1 MQSSHKNLKRGGEN
15 PLPTYTII
23 IKHQTIMDKE
33 NQQRTRRTYAK
44 RGQRSQTMMSFRIDN
59 ELIEWL
65 TSQHNMGRYINE
77 LIEEDMKHV
86 LNL

>member
-1 MQSSHKNLKRGGEN
+1 MAEEQEN
-15 PLPTYTII
+15 
-23 IKHQTIMDKE
+23 K
-33 NQQRTRRTYAK
+33 QRTRRTYAK
-44 RGQRSQTMMSFRIDN
+44 RGNRSQTMMSFRIDN

-77 LIEEDMKHV
+77 LIKEDMTHV

>member
-1 MQSSHKNLKRGGEN
+1 MAEEQEKQL
-15 PLPTYTII
+15 
-23 IKHQTIMDKE
+23 
-33 NQQRTRRTYAK
+33 RTRRTYAK
-44 RGQRSQTMMSFRIDN
+44 RGTRSQTMMSFRIVND
-59 ELIEWL
+59 LIEWL

>member
-1 MQSSHKNLKRGGEN
+1 MAEEQEK
-15 PLPTYTII
+15 
-23 IKHQTIMDKE
+23 
-33 NQQRTRRTYAK
+33 QQRTRRTYAK

-77 LIEEDMKHV
+77 LIKMDMKHE

>member
-1 MQSSHKNLKRGGEN
+1 MAEEQEK
-15 PLPTYTII
+15 
-23 IKHQTIMDKE
+23 
-33 NQQRTRRTYAK
+33 QQRTRRTYAK

-77 LIEEDMKHV
+77 LIKTDMKHE

>member
-1 MQSSHKNLKRGGEN
+1 MAEEQEK
-15 PLPTYTII
+15 
-23 IKHQTIMDKE
+23 
-33 NQQRTRRTYAK
+33 QQRTRRMYAK
-44 RGQRSQTMMSFRIDN
+44 RGTRSQTMMSFRIDN

-77 LIEEDMKHV
+77 LIKADMKHV